1 MKILHSADWH
11 ILLHKK
17 KVPYKWQ
24 VNRFKTFFSKLIEL
38 EKQCEVHIIAGDI
51 FDKKPEPDEVCLF
64 LSYINSVTIPTYI
77 IPGNHEATRKGET
90 FLEHFTQENAI
101 KNSNVHLI
109 TKNKR
114 VQEGSAYFQFF
125 PYGEMQIDNLPV
137 IQHEKDILVTHI
149 RGEVPP
155 HITPEYDFE
164 KLRPWKLIL
173 LGDLH
178 FAHKYLDYPA
188 YYPGSPLNVTF
199 DRDEKRQYGVNI
211 VTLIADS
218 YFKYKVDFVDLKRPK
233 LVRKTIKV
241 NGEMKKDTVNHVLY
255 EVTGSIDE
263 LSKIENSELLDKKI
277 ATQPVEDS
285 KLDLK
290 NKSLIEELELYLK
303 FIKIKNTE
311 QVIKEFKD
319 LNVTI

>member
-1 MKILHSADWH
+1 MKILNSADWH

-24 VNRFKTFFSKLIEL
+24 VNRFKTMFRKLLAL
-38 EKQCEVHIIAGDI
+38 EHQCDVHIISGDV
-51 FDKKPEPDEVCLF
+51 FDKKPEADEVCLF
-64 LSYINSVTIPTYI
+64 LSYINSVTKPTFI
-77 IPGNHEATRKGET
+77 IPGNHEATKKGNS
-90 FLEHFTQENAI
+90 FLEYFGQENAI
-101 KNSNVHLI
+101 KNKNVRII
-109 TKNKR
+109 TENKR
-114 VQEGSAYFQFF
+114 VQVNSAIFQFF
-125 PYGEMQIDNLPV
+125 PYGEMQLDNLPKYF
-137 IQHEKDILVTHI
+137 EDDILVTHI

-155 HITPEYDFE
+155 HITAEYDFE

-178 FAHKYLDYPA
+178 FAHKYQDYPA

-199 DRDEKRQYGVNI
+199 DRDDKRKYGVNI
-211 VTLIADS
+211 ITKFYED
-218 YFKYKVDFVDLKRPK
+218 FTYKVDFVDLELPK
-233 LVRKTIKV
+233 LLRKTISVKD
-241 NGEMKKDTVNHVLY
+241 NLKKDDFNHVVY

-277 ATQPVEDS
+277 ASQPVENS

-290 NKSLIEELELYLK
+290 NKSLFEELELYLN

-311 QVIKEFKD
+311 EILKEYKE
-319 LNVTI
+319 LNINV

>member
-24 VNRFKTFFSKLIEL
+24 VNRFKTFFNKLIEL

-125 PYGEMQIDNLPV
+125 PYGEMQIDNLPI

-218 YFKYKVDFVDLKRPK
+218 YFKYKVDFVDLKLPK

-241 NGEMKKDTVNHVLY
+241 SGEMKKDTVNHVLY